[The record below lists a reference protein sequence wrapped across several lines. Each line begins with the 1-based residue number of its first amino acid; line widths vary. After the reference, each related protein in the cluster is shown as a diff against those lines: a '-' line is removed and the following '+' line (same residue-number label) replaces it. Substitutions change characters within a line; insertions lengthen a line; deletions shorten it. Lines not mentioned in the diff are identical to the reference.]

1 MSTSFS
7 ANSKLFHLC
16 THTNIH
22 IYRHTHIHIR
32 TMLVPVEFVA
42 YPQPWLSLLMGLS
55 LLPPCSVPLS
65 ADSVSSPQALAWPLL
80 GSW

>member
-1 MSTSFS
+1 
-7 ANSKLFHLC
+7 
-16 THTNIH
+16 
-22 IYRHTHIHIR
+22 
-32 TMLVPVEFVA
+32 MLVPVEFVA
-42 YPQPWLSLLMGLS
+42 YPQHWLSLLMGLS